1 MQMKTNKICFCYSG
15 EGARGSIQA
24 GITKSLIDRNIR
36 PDLTIGVSSGS
47 VCAATYSYL
56 GSKGLYDL
64 WNNINSI
71 LDVFGFN
78 YNFLWKSGLLNSKP
92 LSKKVKS
99 IVHNN
104 PLCESIVSKLNIE
117 SGEIKYVSNKLVS
130 REEFIDSVIASIA
143 ITTLIEDKDGWVDA
157 GSRVLTPID
166 HAVSLGCSDIYIITG
181 RPMELQKWDKPK
193 GWLSLFKF
201 GLRALDIS
209 LYELMLRDINNW
221 INDYEKIQK
230 NNINI
235 TLVQPKDF
243 IFESTEF
250 SKCKVGTQYGEKNY
264 TMYNPSEMQA
274 LFYQFNTLG
283 FLKNEQQTK

>member
-1 MQMKTNKICFCYSG
+1 MKTNKICFCYSG

-24 GITKSLIDRNIR
+24 GITKSLIDKGIK
-36 PDLTIGVSSGS
+36 PDITVGVSSGS
-47 VCAATYSYL
+47 VCAASYSYL
-56 GSKGLYDL
+56 GADGLIDL
-64 WNNINSI
+64 WKSIDNI

-78 YNFLWKSGLLNSKP
+78 YNFLWKSGFLNSKP
-92 LSKKVKS
+92 LLNRIQK
-99 IVHNN
+99 IVHDN

-117 SGEIKYVSNKLVS
+117 TGEIKYTSNKKS
-130 REEFIDSVIASIA
+130 TKQEFIDSIIASIA
-143 ITTLIEDKDGWVDA
+143 ITTLIEDKNGWVDA

-166 HAVSLGCSDIYIITG
+166 HAVSLGCSEIYIITG
-181 RPMELQKWDKPK
+181 RPMELSYWRKPK

-221 INDYEKIQK
+221 INDSEKIK
-230 NNINI
+230 KYNINV

-250 SKCKVGTQYGEKNY
+250 NKCYIGTVYGQNNY
-264 TMYNPSEMQA
+264 TMYNPNEMQA

-283 FLKNEQQTK
+283 FLNNNGLS

>member
-1 MQMKTNKICFCYSG
+1 MNQKICFCYSG

-24 GITKSLIDRNIR
+24 GITQSLIQQGIV
-36 PDLTIGVSSGS
+36 PDITIGVSSGS
-47 VCAATYSYL
+47 VCAASYSYL
-56 GSKGLYDL
+56 NSDGLVNL
-64 WNNINSI
+64 WNSIDTI

-78 YNFLWKSGLLNSKP
+78 YNFLWRSGLLNSKP
-92 LSKKVKS
+92 LLKKVTN
-99 IVHNN
+99 IVHDN

-117 SGEIKYVSNKLVS
+117 TGEIKYVSNKAVDKQ
-130 REEFIDSVIASIA
+130 EFIDSVIASIA

-181 RPMELQKWDKPK
+181 RPMELAYWKKPK

-221 INDYEKIQK
+221 INNTEKISK
-230 NNINI
+230 YNINI

-250 SKCKVGTQYGEKNY
+250 SKCKFGIKYGLTNH
-264 TMYNPSEMQA
+264 TLYNPMEMQA
-274 LFYQFNTLG
+274 LFCKFNTLG
-283 FLKNEQQTK
+283 FLNNAK

>member
-1 MQMKTNKICFCYSG
+1 MTKKTCFCYSG

-24 GITKSLIDRNIR
+24 GITKSLIDQGIV
-36 PDLTIGVSSGS
+36 PDITVGVSSGS
-47 VCAATYSYL
+47 VCAASYSYL
-56 GSKGLYDL
+56 NADGLIKL
-64 WNNINSI
+64 WNSIDNI

-78 YNFLWKSGLLNSKP
+78 YNFLWKSGVLNSKP
-92 LSKKVKS
+92 LLKKVTN
-99 IVHNN
+99 IVHDN

-117 SGEIKYVSNKLVS
+117 TGEIKYVSNKLVDKQ
-130 REEFIDSVIASIA
+130 EFINSVVGSIA

-181 RPMELQKWDKPK
+181 RPMELPYWKKPQ

-221 INDYEKIQK
+221 INDPEKINK
-230 NNINI
+230 HNIKI

-243 IFESTEF
+243 AFESTEF
-250 SKCKVGTQYGEKNY
+250 SKCQFGTQYGLKNH
-264 TMYNPSEMQA
+264 TLYNPTEIQA
-274 LFYQFNTLG
+274 LFYQCNTLG
-283 FLKNEQQTK
+283 FLNNVK

>member
-1 MQMKTNKICFCYSG
+1 MGQTKKICFCYSG

-24 GITKSLIDRNIR
+24 GITKSLVDSGIL
-36 PDLTIGVSSGS
+36 PDITIGVSSGS
-47 VCAATYSYL
+47 VCASSYSYL
-56 GSKGLYDL
+56 GHNGLVDL
-64 WNNINSI
+64 WNSIDSI
-71 LDVFGFN
+71 LDVFSFN

-92 LSKKVKS
+92 LSKRVNK
-99 IVHNN
+99 IIHDN
-104 PLCESIVSKLNIE
+104 PLCESIVSKLNIQN
-117 SGEIKYVSNKLVS
+117 GDIRYVSNKKS
-130 REEFIDSVIASIA
+130 TKQEFIDSIIASIA

-181 RPMELQKWDKPK
+181 RPMQLSNWTKPK

-221 INDYEKIQK
+221 ITNPEKISE
-230 NNINI
+230 NNLNI
-235 TLVQPKDF
+235 TLLQPKEF

-250 SKCKVGTQYGEKNY
+250 SKCKLGTEYGMKEYKS
-264 TMYNPSEMQA
+264 YNPMQMQA
-274 LFYQFNTLG
+274 LFTNFDSFNIL
-283 FLKNEQQTK
+283 NRVRQ

>member
-1 MQMKTNKICFCYSG
+1 MNKKKICFCYSG

-24 GITKSLIDRNIR
+24 GITKSLVDSGIV
-36 PDLTIGVSSGS
+36 PDVTIGVSSGS
-47 VCAATYSYL
+47 VCASSYCYL
-56 GSKGLYDL
+56 GHNGLVDL
-64 WNNINSI
+64 WNSIDNI

-78 YNFLWKSGLLNSKP
+78 YNFLWKTGFLNSKP
-92 LSKKVKS
+92 LNKRVNK
-99 IVHNN
+99 IVHDN

-117 SGEIKYVSNKLVS
+117 NGEIKYVSNKHS
-130 REEFIDSVIASIA
+130 TKQEFIDSVVASIA

-181 RPMELQKWDKPK
+181 RPMQLAQWTKPT

-221 INDYEKIQK
+221 INDPEKIRK
-230 NNINI
+230 NNLNI
-235 TLVQPKDF
+235 TLIQPKDF

-250 SKCKVGTQYGEKNY
+250 SKCKIGTEYGLSNN
-264 TMYNPSEMQA
+264 TMYNPMEMQA
-274 LFYQFNTLG
+274 LFYQFKTLD
-283 FLKNEQQTK
+283 FLNVPK